1 LYKKLQGF
9 ATADYK
15 KNRVSQSMEKE
26 IQKNMAADSTFYP
39 KIGSPAPL
47 TDSQSVP
54 TQQLTLLEALPYPA
68 WIKNRRGEYL
78 YANNAYAELIGVPVA
93 TIKGRTDRQLF
104 PKFIQDQLADSDALV
119 FHEKETVELDN
130 IYLHSTATKTYWV
143 SKSPLKNKSN
153 QVTGIIGLIKQRKN
167 LSPNETSHKD
177 LAAHAIK
184 HSNEAVIITDAEF
197 KITLVNPAF
206 IRITGFSAS
215 EIIGSPASIINANWL
230 ATEFME
236 SIKHQ
241 LHYHGC
247 WEGETWNRKR
257 NGQLY
262 NEKVKIS
269 VIRSN
274 TGEITHYI
282 GQFVDNTEQ
291 KQTQEKL
298 EFLAFH
304 DALTGL
310 ANRALFLDRVS
321 QSIHQSNRNNTRCA
335 VIYLDL
341 NEFKPLN
348 DTYGHPFGDK
358 VLIHAAQVI
367 KEAVRKV
374 DTVSRQGGDEFSVLL
389 EETPSI
395 EGAVIVAQ
403 KIITSIRQAFVIDN
417 INVSIGASAGI
428 AVYPEHGS
436 DADKLISN
444 ADKAMYAAKSLGG
457 NGYYLYK

>member
-1 LYKKLQGF
+1 
-9 ATADYK
+9 
-15 KNRVSQSMEKE
+15 M
-26 IQKNMAADSTFYP
+26 
-39 KIGSPAPL
+39 
-47 TDSQSVP
+47 
-54 TQQLTLLEALPYPA
+54 
-68 WIKNRRGEYL
+68 
-78 YANNAYAELIGVPVA
+78 
-93 TIKGRTDRQLF
+93 
-104 PKFIQDQLADSDALV
+104 
-119 FHEKETVELDN
+119 
-130 IYLHSTATKTYWV
+130 
-143 SKSPLKNKSN
+143 
-153 QVTGIIGLIKQRKN
+153 IKQRKN

-247 WEGETWNRKR
+247 WEGETWNRKK
-257 NGQLY
+257 NGQ
-262 NEKVKIS
+262 
-269 VIRSN
+269 
-274 TGEITHYI
+274 
-282 GQFVDNTEQ
+282 
-291 KQTQEKL
+291 KQPQEKL